1 MGQDPALTVSKTLSL
16 APEEIRITYIH
27 ASGPGGQ
34 NVNKVASAAQLRFS
48 VDDSPSLPDELKD
61 RLRKIAGRRINRNGE
76 LIITARRF
84 RSQARN
90 RDDALRR
97 LVTLVRRAARP
108 PKKRVATR
116 PSKASKQRRLD
127 AKTRRG
133 RLKSSRRKPDSFD

>member
-1 MGQDPALTVSKTLSL
+1 MTVSKTLSL

>member
-16 APEEIRITYIH
+16 APEEIRISYIH